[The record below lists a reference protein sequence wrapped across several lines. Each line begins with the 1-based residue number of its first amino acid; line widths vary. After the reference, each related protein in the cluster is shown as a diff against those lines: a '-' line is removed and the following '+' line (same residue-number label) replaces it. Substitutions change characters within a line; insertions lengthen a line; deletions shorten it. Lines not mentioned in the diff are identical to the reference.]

1 MVLQVM
7 ESATQATHAH
17 THTHSLAHRRMHTHI
32 HPAESTPVLH
42 MNDITVKFS
51 GEVFFFF
58 LAVGED
64 EVERSA
70 MKGENISQITSRFS
84 HPPGQTT

>member
-17 THTHSLAHRRMHTHI
+17 TYTHTVAHRRMHTHI

-51 GEVFFFF
+51 GEVFFFGGWGGRRREGGRG
-58 LAVGED
+58 GE
-64 EVERSA
+64 ERYERG
-70 MKGENISQITSRFS
+70 K
-84 HPPGQTT
+84 H

>member
-17 THTHSLAHRRMHTHI
+17 AHTHTVAHRRMHTHI

-51 GEVFFFF
+51 GEVFFFWR
-58 LAVGED
+58 LGRTEAGG
-64 EVERSA
+64 RTRWRGA
-70 MKGENISQITSRFS
+70 L
-84 HPPGQTT
+84 